1 MTTTPRCGPE
11 RSFKSVAKAF
21 SWYLYT
27 VLNSYHHAPHLL
39 HKCYTHTYRPSR
51 GGARGVP
58 LPPPNFSGLFLKVL
72 HRPLTAPLVAKLA
85 LQWPHQMKMSGS
97 APAPI
102 WHTLRH
108 RFLFSKNSQRSLNF
122 VLTILLN
129 TCQHLPCFLTSPG
142 VSLFSWRF
150 AVTWQINKLQITV
163 LAVQGCLA
171 THEGFLVHS
180 SWGRQQSKARH
191 YCDRT
196 QLFCIAR

>member
-1 MTTTPRCGPE
+1 MCTSIFDARLPELLCGRTCAQLLRE
-11 RSFKSVAKAF
+11 HF
-21 SWYLYT
+21 SD
-27 VLNSYHHAPHLL
+27 S
-39 HKCYTHTYRPSR
+39 SR
-51 GGARGVP
+51 GGARGGHWSP
-58 LPPPNFSGLFLKVL
+58 KILPAPQHFLGLFLKVL

>member
-1 MTTTPRCGPE
+1 MWPWKIFQKRCKGILLVLVYSSELIP
-11 RSFKSVAKAF
+11 SCTASSAQM
-21 SWYLYT
+21 LY
-27 VLNSYHHAPHLL
+27 SHIP
-39 HKCYTHTYRPSR
+39 